1 MPDDSTTQSV
11 LFPTLFA
18 KPVVARFDET
28 LGSSDGGAL
37 LVKAVDQRLGLT
49 ARLAACLPDAREPGK
64 VVHPLVD
71 LTRQRVFGLVC
82 GYADANDAAR
92 LADDPVHK
100 LLLDRDPVN
109 GAALASQPT
118 LSRFENAVGRTD
130 LVRLGRVLADTV
142 IAHHAH
148 RRKGRA
154 RQITIDLDPTDD
166 PTHGAQQLAL
176 FNGHYGTWCYLPLLG
191 FLRFDDEPE
200 QYLFAAVLRPGTA
213 SREGVS
219 GGLRRVIATLR
230 GAFPRARLLVRLDGG
245 LGSPALL
252 DRLDAV
258 GVDYVIGLPTNAVL
272 RRRAEKALRNARRR
286 ARETGQTA
294 TGYTECRYAAKTWS
308 RRRRVVIKA
317 EVVCH
322 PGRAPKGNPRFVVT
336 NRPERAQIVYER
348 VYCYRGEIEN
358 RIKELHHGLELD
370 RTSCSRFWANQLR
383 VLLTAAAYVLLQELR
398 RRAAHTVCARAQV
411 TTLRERLLKLG
422 ARVVVSVRRIVLHLP
437 ASAPFRDAWRQV
449 ALAVGARAG

>member
-1 MPDDSTTQSV
+1 M
-11 LFPTLFA
+11 
-18 KPVVARFDET
+18 ARFDEPHS
-28 LGSSDGGAL
+28 SSDGGAIL
-37 LVKAVDQRLGLT
+37 LKAVDQRLGLT

-71 LTRQRVFGLVC
+71 LVRQRVFGLAC

-100 LLLDRDPVN
+100 LLLDRDPVD

-118 LSRFENAVGRTD
+118 LSRFENAVGRKD
-130 LVRLGRVLADTV
+130 LMRLGVAVAEAV
-142 IAHHAH
+142 ITHHE
-148 RRKGRA
+148 RRLKGRA

-191 FLRFDDEPE
+191 FLRFDDESE

-213 SREGVS
+213 SRQGLSGVL
-219 GGLRRVIATLR
+219 GRTIARLR
-230 GAFPRARLLVRLDGG
+230 GAFPQARLLVRLDGG

-252 DRLDAV
+252 AQLEAV
-258 GVDYVIGLPTNAVL
+258 GVDYVIGLPSNAVL
-272 RRRAEKALRNARRR
+272 ERRAQKALRKARRQAR
-286 ARETGQTA
+286 ATGQTA
-294 TGYTECRYAAKTWS
+294 HGYTECRYAAKSWT

-317 EVVCH
+317 EVVAH
-322 PGRAPKGNPRFVVT
+322 PGRARRDNPRFVVT
-336 NRPERAQIVYER
+336 NRPERAQAVYEQL
-348 VYCYRGEIEN
+348 YCQRGDIEN

-370 RTSCSRFWANQLR
+370 RTSCSRFWANQFR
-383 VLLTAAAYVLLQELR
+383 VLLTAAAYVMLQDLR
-398 RRAAHTVCARAQV
+398 RHAARTGCARAQV

-422 ARVVVSVRRIVLHLP
+422 VRVVVSVRRIVLHLP
-437 ASAPFRDAWRQV
+437 ASAPFREAWHQV
-449 ALAVGARAG
+449 AMAVGARAG

>member
-1 MPDDSTTQSV
+1 MRADSSTQTV
-11 LFPTLFA
+11 LFPTLGER
-18 KPVVARFDET
+18 PVMARFDEPHS
-28 LGSSDGGAL
+28 SSDGGAIL
-37 LVKAVDQRLGLT
+37 LKAVDQRLGLT
-49 ARLAACLPDAREPGK
+49 ARMAACLPDAREPGK

-71 LTRQRVFGLVC
+71 LVRQRVFGLAC

-118 LSRFENAVGRTD
+118 LSRFENAVGPKA
-130 LVRLGRVLADTV
+130 LLRLGTALAAGV
-142 IAHHAH
+142 IAHHEQ
-148 RRKGRA
+148 RLKGRA

-176 FNGHYGTWCYLPLLG
+176 FNGHYGTWCSLPLLG

-200 QYLFAAVLRPGTA
+200 QYLVAAVLRSGTA
-213 SREGVS
+213 SREGIS
-219 GGLRRVIATLR
+219 GLLVRTIARLR
-230 GAFPRARLLVRLDGG
+230 GAFPQARLLVRLDGG
-245 LGSPALL
+245 LGGPALL
-252 DRLDAV
+252 DRLEAV
-258 GVDYVIGLPTNAVL
+258 GVEYVIGLPGNAVL
-272 RRRAEKALRNARRR
+272 ARRAEKALRKARRR
-286 ARETGQTA
+286 ARTTGQTA
-294 TGYTECRYAAKTWS
+294 TGYTECRYAAQPWS

-317 EVVCH
+317 EVVAH
-322 PGRAPKGNPRFVVT
+322 PGRALKDNPRFVVT
-336 NRPERAQIVYER
+336 NRPERAQVVYEDQ
-348 VYCYRGEIEN
+348 YCQRGDIEN

-370 RTSCSRFWANQLR
+370 RTSCSRFWANQFR
-383 VLLTAAAYVLLQELR
+383 VLLTAAAYVVLQELR
-398 RRAAHTVCARAQV
+398 RHAARTGCAWAQV

-437 ASAPFRDAWRQV
+437 ASAPFRDTWRQV

>member
-1 MPDDSTTQSV
+1 MRDDSTTQSV
-11 LFPTLFA
+11 LFPSLA
-18 KPVVARFDET
+18 DRPVIARFDEPHS
-28 LGSSDGGAL
+28 SSDGGAV
-37 LVKAVDQRLGLT
+37 LVKAIDQRLRLT

-71 LTRQRVFGLVC
+71 LVRQRVFGLIC

-92 LADDPVHK
+92 LAHDPVHK
-100 LLLDRDPVN
+100 LLLDRDPVD
-109 GAALASQPT
+109 GGALASQPT
-118 LSRFENAVGRTD
+118 LSRFENAVGPKD
-130 LVRLGRVLADTV
+130 LLRLGTRLADAV
-142 IAHHAH
+142 IAHHEA
-148 RRKGRA
+148 RRQGRA
-154 RQITIDLDPTDD
+154 RRITIDLDPTDD

-191 FLRFDDEPE
+191 FVRFDDEAE
-200 QYLFAAVLRPGTA
+200 QSLFAAVLRPGTA
-213 SREGVS
+213 SRQGVS
-219 GGLRRVIATLR
+219 GLLLRVITRLR
-230 GAFPRARLLVRLDGG
+230 GAFPQARLLVRLDGG
-245 LGSPALL
+245 LGSPDLL

-258 GVDYVIGLPTNAVL
+258 GVDYVIGLPSNAVL
-272 RRRAEKALRNARRR
+272 ERRAQKALRKARRR

-294 TGYTECRYAAKTWS
+294 TGYTECRYAATTWS

-317 EVVCH
+317 EVVAH
-322 PGRAPKGNPRFVVT
+322 PGRALKDNPRFVVT
-336 NRPERAQIVYER
+336 NRPERAKAVYEQL
-348 VYCYRGEIEN
+348 YCYRGEIEN
-358 RIKELHHGLELD
+358 RIKELLHGLEVD
-370 RTSCSRFWANQLR
+370 RTSCSRFWANQFR

-398 RRAAHTVCARAQV
+398 RYAAHTACARAQV